1 MKVMVAGGGTGGH
14 FYPALAVI
22 EALVERDPATR
33 VAYVGTRRGIEGR
46 VLPSCLWVRFFPI
59 HIEGLQRGSRWQNA
73 WALLLL
79 MMSFVESAIA
89 LVRFRPQVVLGV
101 GGYSSF
107 PLLLLGALLGRV
119 FPIRTVIH
127 EQNAA
132 AGLTNRILARYVD
145 LVLVSFPQSRSQF
158 SRARRIAVT
167 GNPVREAFSQSRR
180 TDAVYESF
188 GLQPD
193 RRTVLVFGGSGGS
206 VTFIDQVL
214 TAKEALARDE
224 DTQILLVI
232 GAAGEEETV
241 RAKLDEA
248 GVRNVSVRRYIGR
261 MADAFAIADL
271 IVSRAGATTLAE
283 ITACGK
289 AALLIPW
296 RGATDDHQWKNACL
310 LKAEAA
316 CAVADEE
323 VIVRRG
329 LLNVVREI
337 VHDGEILARLERN
350 AWRVGQR
357 HAKHSIIGEIDAL
370 MKGARA

>member
-1 MKVMVAGGGTGGH
+1 MRVMVAGGGTGGH

-22 EALVERDPATR
+22 EALVERDPATS
-33 VAYVGTRRGIEGR
+33 VAYVGTRRGIEAR
-46 VLPSCLWVRFFPI
+46 VLPSYSWVRFFPI
-59 HIEGLQRGSRWQNA
+59 RIEGLRRDSRWQNA

-79 MMSFVESAIA
+79 AMSFVEAAVA
-89 LVRFRPQVVLGV
+89 LARFRPQVVLGV

-107 PLLLLGALLGRV
+107 PTLLLGALLGR
-119 FPIRTVIH
+119 FFRIRTVIH
-127 EQNAA
+127 EQNAV
-132 AGLTNRILARYVD
+132 AGLANRILARYVD
-145 LVLVSFPQSRSQF
+145 LVLVSYTQSRSQF

-188 GLQPD
+188 GLRPGL
-193 RRTVLVFGGSGGS
+193 RTVLVFGGSGGS
-206 VTFIDQVL
+206 ATLIDQVL

-224 DTQILLVI
+224 ETQILLVI
-232 GAAGEEETV
+232 GAAGEKEAV

-248 GVRNVSVRRYIGR
+248 GVRNVSVRRYVDR

-310 LKAEAA
+310 LEAEAA

-323 VIVRRG
+323 AIVRRG
-329 LLNVVREI
+329 LLNVVLEI
-337 VHDGEILARLERN
+337 VHDGEALTRLGGN

-357 HAKHSIIGEIDAL
+357 HAKAGIIGEIDAL
-370 MKGARA
+370 MKGVRA